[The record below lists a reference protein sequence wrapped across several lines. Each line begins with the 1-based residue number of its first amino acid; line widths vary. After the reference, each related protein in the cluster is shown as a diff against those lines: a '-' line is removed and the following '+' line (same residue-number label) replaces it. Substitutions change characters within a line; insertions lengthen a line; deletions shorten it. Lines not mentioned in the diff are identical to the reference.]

1 MTPAELAV
9 LENRL
14 SAERLAPYRAAVGG
28 DLRNALRLYEWNRE
42 VAAAFGATLGDLE
55 VLLRNAMHDQ
65 LTAWSSTQHAEPCW
79 YLDPDRLFTTDALD
93 DIAKA
98 RRRAT
103 RNGRP
108 ETPGRVMAEL
118 TLGFWRYLLA
128 SRYERTLWLPC
139 LRAAFPGL
147 RGRGMRRDVND
158 AVRDLQL
165 LRNRIAHHEPIHDRP
180 LPALH
185 ATAMRVAGWVCP
197 VSQRWIESR
206 CRVNLLLSARPLTT
220 AVTSPS
226 SLNAGRQVTP
236 SSTPAHAARRTSQP
250 TPAPRPNTD

>member
-28 DLRNALRLYEWNRE
+28 DLQTALQLYEWNRE
-42 VAAAFGATLGDLE
+42 IAAAFGATLGDLE

-65 LTAWSSTQHAEPCW
+65 LTAWSSAQHGEPRW
-79 YLDPDRLFTTDALD
+79 YLDQGRLFTADALD

-103 RNGRP
+103 RTGRP
-108 ETPGRVMAEL
+108 ETPGRVVAEL

-139 LRAAFPGL
+139 LRTAFPGL

-158 AVRDLQL
+158 AVRDLHL

-185 ATAMRVAGWVCP
+185 ATAMSVARWVCP
-197 VSQRWIESR
+197 VSHRWIENR
-206 CRVNLLLSARPLTT
+206 CQVASLLTT
-220 AVTSPS
+220 RPVTTVMPPASPG
-226 SLNAGRQVTP
+226 AGRQATP
-236 SSTPAHAARRTSQP
+236 PPTPRSPRTARRT
-250 TPAPRPNTD
+250 TG